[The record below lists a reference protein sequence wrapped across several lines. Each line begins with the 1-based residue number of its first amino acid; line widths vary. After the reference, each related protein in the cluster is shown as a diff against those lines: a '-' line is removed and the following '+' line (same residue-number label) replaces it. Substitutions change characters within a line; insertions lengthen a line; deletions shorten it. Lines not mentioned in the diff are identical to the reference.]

1 MTAATAGVE
10 KLDEFGEIG
19 QGTGEAVNLVD
30 DHDIKGTGPISS
42 SEVCFHAKSDA
53 FGGSLISAKH

>member
-10 KLDEFGEIG
+10 QLDELGEVG

-30 DHDIKGTGPISS
+30 DHAIKGTGPISS
-42 SEVCFHAKSDA
+42 S
-53 FGGSLISAKH
+53 